1 MSSAAM
7 AAAVVAAHGSNWK
20 PVNSNHSSSNPPY
33 SPRSNLLSPVK
44 FGDQLKELRTS
55 SAKSTYADYRLP
67 SYTKDSLAEKLRQE
81 AWVTRRIQDLTRE
94 GLWSGKNSKNS
105 RFQKLAKTY
114 CDFINL
120 ISESLKCQKSIISKI
135 RNFNNP

>member
-94 GLWSGKNSKNS
+94 GLWSGKNSKIHDFKNS
-105 RFQKLAKTY
+105 EFPK
-114 CDFINL
+114 NL
-120 ISESLKCQKSIISKI
+120 ISLI
-135 RNFNNP
+135 